1 VDDTDKKLLAALQRD
16 VPVMFRP
23 FEALGK
29 SLGLGE
35 AETLERVRRLKME
48 RVVRQISAI
57 FDTTSLGY
65 ESSLVAARCEPSRLD
80 AAAEKINAHPGV
92 SHNYRREHEFNLWYT
107 IAVSPSSRLGLART
121 VAMLHE
127 RSGARSTR
135 LLPTL
140 RLFKIGVELD
150 LEGDGNKS
158 GGLGQPALPTISV
171 GRGVPTAPRV
181 GKTVVTGYSHKNR
194 KAVAPLN
201 ELEIRFV
208 REMQQDLPV
217 ESEPFVAVAGRLG
230 VTVEELRRIS
240 DAMRAEGRLRRF
252 GAVLRH
258 REAGFGA
265 NGMGIW
271 IARGGDAEIEAAGE
285 TMATFRAVTHCY
297 RRPTYPDWP
306 YNLFTMIHARS
317 RGECE
322 SVVAAMARETGIA
335 ERAVLYSTHEYKK
348 QRVEYF
354 TEAEARWEA
363 EASSQ

>member
-1 VDDTDKKLLAALQRD
+1 
-16 VPVMFRP
+16 
-23 FEALGK
+23 
-29 SLGLGE
+29 
-35 AETLERVRRLKME
+35 
-48 RVVRQISAI
+48 
-57 FDTTSLGY
+57 
-65 ESSLVAARCEPSRLD
+65 
-80 AAAEKINAHPGV
+80 
-92 SHNYRREHEFNLWYT
+92 
-107 IAVSPSSRLGLART
+107 
-121 VAMLHE
+121 
-127 RSGARSTR
+127 
-135 LLPTL
+135 
-140 RLFKIGVELD
+140 
-150 LEGDGNKS
+150 
-158 GGLGQPALPTISV
+158 
-171 GRGVPTAPRV
+171 
-181 GKTVVTGYSHKNR
+181 
-194 KAVAPLN
+194 
-201 ELEIRFV
+201 
-208 REMQQDLPV
+208 MQQDLPV

-252 GAVLRH
+252 VAVLRH